1 MPIVWHTQVYMQSEA
16 GMVKIGTVVN
26 VYEDEGHLVSWSARH
41 ERCFELVLGS
51 FFG

>member
-16 GMVKIGTVVN
+16 GTVKIGTVVN

-41 ERCFELVLGS
+41 GRCFG
-51 FFG
+51 FFFLD